1 MMNQPLST
9 EELYRMIEGLYQQI
23 ETLSH
28 EKLELEL
35 LLEISTEHG
44 DFIINHLLKLL
55 KQYEIEKIQQKKI
68 EIKLRSELA
77 TVMKDKA
84 DLEILLEATVEHGDT
99 VEEELHNRSIRDPL
113 TGLFNRR
120 YLEQFLVRA
129 MNEAEAENY
138 PIAMIMIDIDHFKNF
153 NNTLGHDAG
162 DIVLKKVSEFL
173 IQNISSADIACRYG
187 GEGLTLILPQAV
199 PEETYNQAEKIRQ
212 GVKQL
217 QLILSN

>member
-1 MMNQPLST
+1 
-9 EELYRMIEGLYQQI
+9 MIEGLYQQI

>member
-1 MMNQPLST
+1 MPS
-9 EELYRMIEGLYQQI
+9 
-23 ETLSH
+23 
-28 EKLELEL
+28 
-35 LLEISTEHG
+35 
-44 DFIINHLLKLL
+44 
-55 KQYEIEKIQQKKI
+55 
-68 EIKLRSELA
+68 
-77 TVMKDKA
+77 
-84 DLEILLEATVEHGDT
+84 
-99 VEEELHNRSIRDPL
+99 SIRDPL

-153 NNTLGHDAG
+153 NNTFGHDAG

-187 GEGLTLILPQAV
+187 GEELTLILPQAV

-217 QLILSN
+217 QLQHQNQILPTITLSLGIAFFPTHGTTWETVLKAADTALYYGKAQGRDQVAVARENDQANIELKLS